1 MLLLIKSSFNLLVL
15 GLSLT
20 TLSLVLSFVSSTE
33 SLTLASA
40 PKALLNLQE
49 IFLPPLIN
57 LQVFVFV
64 FDLLVAVY
72 YIYNFPVWDKIKAR
86 FVYFQYESKPV
97 ERQDCSN
104 LFLQTL
110 FILLSKVRFE
120 LNLSV
125 YRVSR
130 LVSWF
135 PFSCSRRQSLKG
147 SMLTTSSL
155 QITKRIRKL
164 WLR

>member
-15 GLSLT
+15 ALSLT
-20 TLSLVLSFVSSTE
+20 TLSIVLSFVTSTE
-33 SLTLASA
+33 SLKLTSA
-40 PKALLNLQE
+40 PKAMLNLQE

-64 FDLLVAVY
+64 FDLLVAAY
-72 YIYNFPVWDKIKAR
+72 YVYNFPVWDKIKSR

-110 FILLSKVRFE
+110 FIILSKV
-120 LNLSV
+120 SV
-125 YRVSR
+125 
-130 LVSWF
+130 
-135 PFSCSRRQSLKG
+135 
-147 SMLTTSSL
+147 
-155 QITKRIRKL
+155 I
-164 WLR
+164 